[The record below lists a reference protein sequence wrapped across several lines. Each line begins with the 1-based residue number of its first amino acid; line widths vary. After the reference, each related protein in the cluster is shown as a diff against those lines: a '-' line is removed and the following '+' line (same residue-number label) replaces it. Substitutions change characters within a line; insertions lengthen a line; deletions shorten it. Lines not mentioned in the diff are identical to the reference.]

1 MKRRRDVMSPLTQVE
16 LGVGLLIN
24 LPYNSNLKL
33 KAVLDRVNDDEYLQ
47 SLWDCVNVNAVR
59 RMGLSDHGRVHF
71 AIVANIALKIL
82 RNLQEANVEPNIV
95 TDHKLTNDDAEVV
108 VFLGAVLHDLGMV
121 AHRENH
127 HVLSVGLAA
136 QLLPSLLGGIY
147 SDRER
152 AIITAETL
160 HTIYAHESE
169 IPQLT
174 LEAGV
179 VRVADALDMKE
190 GRARIPFTAGKKDIH
205 ALSAMSIRDV
215 RIRRSTTKPV
225 VVEISMY
232 NESGIFQVDQ
242 LLKKKIAGTRLEGY
256 IEVVA
261 QVEKDQ
267 RKSVLSRYTLGAGP
281 EGSAEASTTNQATA
295 TARIITTSSS
305 NETSNSERRRRTVT

>member
-1 MKRRRDVMSPLTQVE
+1 MSPLTQVE

-108 VFLGAVLHDLGMV
+108 VFLGAVLHDLGMI

-136 QLLPSLLGGIY
+136 QLLPSLLEGIY

-281 EGSAEASTTNQATA
+281 EGSAEASTNQATA

>member
-1 MKRRRDVMSPLTQVE
+1 MRRL
-16 LGVGLLIN
+16 
-24 LPYNSNLKL
+24 
-33 KAVLDRVNDDEYLQ
+33 
-47 SLWDCVNVNAVR
+47 
-59 RMGLSDHGRVHF
+59 GLSDHGRVHF
-71 AIVANIALKIL
+71 AIVSNIALKIL
-82 RNLQEANVEPNIV
+82 RNLLEADVRPNIV
-95 TDHKLTNDDAEVV
+95 TDHDMTNEDAEVV

-121 AHRENH
+121 AHRDNH
-127 HVLSVGLAA
+127 EIFSVSMAS
-136 QLLPSLLGGIY
+136 QLLPELLRGVYG
-147 SDRER
+147 DKER

-169 IPQLT
+169 IPQFT

-215 RIRRSTTKPV
+215 KIRKGRQKPI

-242 LLKKKIAGTRLEGY
+242 LLKKKIAGTRLEGF

-261 QVEKDQ
+261 QVENQQ
-267 RKSVLSRYTLGAGP
+267 RKTVLSRYTLGTVP
-281 EGSAEASTTNQATA
+281 EHPTTQTSAQGSS
-295 TARIITTSSS
+295 R
-305 NETSNSERRRRTVT
+305 

>member
-1 MKRRRDVMSPLTQVE
+1 LNLALQNSG
-16 LGVGLLIN
+16 LGCSVWCNILIN
-24 LPYNSNLKL
+24 LPYNDNLKL
-33 KAVLDRVNDDEYLQ
+33 KAVLDRVNNDEYLQ
-47 SLWDCVNVNAVR
+47 SLWDCINVNAVR
-59 RMGLSDHGRVHF
+59 RLGLSDHGRVHF

-82 RNLQEANVEPNIV
+82 RNLQEAKVEPSIV
-95 TDHKLTNDDAEVV
+95 TDHKLTDDDAEVV
-108 VFLGAVLHDLGMV
+108 VFLGAVLHDLGMI

-127 HVLSVGLAA
+127 HILSVGLAA
-136 QLLPSLLGGIY
+136 QIIPRLLEGVYP
-147 SDRER
+147 DRER
-152 AIITAETL
+152 AIITAEAL

-169 IPQLT
+169 IPQFT

-215 RIRRSTTKPV
+215 RIRRSTRKPV
-225 VVEISMY
+225 IVEISMY

-242 LLKKKIAGTRLEGY
+242 LLKKKIAGTRLEGF

-267 RKSVLSRYTLGAGP
+267 RKSVLSRYTLGTSSENTS
-281 EGSAEASTTNQATA
+281 EGSGSGQPTA
-295 TARIITTSSS
+295 KIIT
-305 NETSNSERRRRTVT
+305 NGDGNDQDQHGVTTR

>member
-1 MKRRRDVMSPLTQVE
+1 
-16 LGVGLLIN
+16 
-24 LPYNSNLKL
+24 
-33 KAVLDRVNDDEYLQ
+33 
-47 SLWDCVNVNAVR
+47 
-59 RMGLSDHGRVHF
+59 MGLSDHGRVHF

-136 QLLPSLLGGIY
+136 QILPSLLEGIY
-147 SDRER
+147 PDRER

-215 RIRRSTTKPV
+215 RIRKSARKPV
-225 VVEISMY
+225 IVEISMY

-242 LLKKKIAGTRLEGY
+242 LLKKKIAGTKLEGF

-267 RKSVLSRYTLGAGP
+267 RKSVLSRYTLGASSP
-281 EGSAEASTTNQATA
+281 ETVPAATASAANQATA
-295 TARIITTSSS
+295 AARIISTTTSA
-305 NETSNSERRRRTVT
+305 SNSNGDTRPRRVIPSS

>member
-1 MKRRRDVMSPLTQVE
+1 MSARA
-16 LGVGLLIN
+16 GVVFLIN
-24 LPYNSNLKL
+24 LPYNENLKL
-33 KAVLDRVNDDEYLQ
+33 KAVLDRVNNDEYLQ
-47 SLWDCVNVNAVR
+47 SLWDCINVNAVR
-59 RMGLSDHGRVHF
+59 RLGLSDHGRVHF

-82 RNLQEANVEPNIV
+82 RNLQEAKVEPSIV
-95 TDHKLTNDDAEVV
+95 TDHKLTNEDAEVV

-127 HVLSVGLAA
+127 HILSVGLAA
-136 QLLPSLLGGIY
+136 QIIPDLLEGVYP
-147 SDRER
+147 DRER
-152 AIITAETL
+152 AIITAEAL

-169 IPQLT
+169 IPQFT

-215 RIRRSTTKPV
+215 RIRKSTQKPV

-242 LLKKKIAGTRLEGY
+242 LLKKKIAGTRLEGF

-267 RKSVLSRYTLGAGP
+267 RKSVLSRYTLGTSSENIS
-281 EGSAEASTTNQATA
+281 EGSGSGQPTAKIVTNRNGNNKDRRPVTTP
-295 TARIITTSSS
+295 
-305 NETSNSERRRRTVT
+305 

>member
-1 MKRRRDVMSPLTQVE
+1 M
-16 LGVGLLIN
+16 
-24 LPYNSNLKL
+24 
-33 KAVLDRVNDDEYLQ
+33 
-47 SLWDCVNVNAVR
+47 NAVR
-59 RMGLSDHGRVHF
+59 RLGLSDHGRVHF

-82 RNLQEANVEPNIV
+82 RNLEEAGVKPNIV
-95 TDHKLTNDDAEVV
+95 TDHSLTQDDAEVV

-127 HVLSVGLAA
+127 EVFSVSLAS
-136 QLLPSLLGGIY
+136 QILPELLREVY
-147 SDRER
+147 SEKER

-160 HTIYAHESE
+160 HSIYAHESE

-215 RIRRSTTKPV
+215 KIRKSKTKPV

-242 LLKKKIAGTRLEGY
+242 LLKKKIAGTKLEGF

-261 QVEKDQ
+261 QVENQQ
-267 RKSVLSRYTLGAGP
+267 RKTVLSRYTLSVP
-281 EGSAEASTTNQATA
+281 AEPQ
-295 TARIITTSSS
+295 
-305 NETSNSERRRRTVT
+305 EPQVVVQK

>member
-1 MKRRRDVMSPLTQVE
+1 M
-16 LGVGLLIN
+16 
-24 LPYNSNLKL
+24 
-33 KAVLDRVNDDEYLQ
+33 
-47 SLWDCVNVNAVR
+47 WDCINTNAVR
-59 RMGLSDHGRVHF
+59 RLGLSDHGRVHF
-71 AIVANIALKIL
+71 AIVSNIALKIL
-82 RNLQEANVEPNIV
+82 RNLLEADVRPNIV
-95 TDHKLTNDDAEVV
+95 TDHDMTNEDAEVV

-121 AHRENH
+121 AHRDNH
-127 HVLSVGLAA
+127 EIFSVSMAS
-136 QLLPSLLGGIY
+136 QLLPELLRGVYG
-147 SDRER
+147 DKER

-169 IPQLT
+169 IPQFT

-215 RIRRSTTKPV
+215 KIRKGRQKPI

-242 LLKKKIAGTRLEGY
+242 LLKKKIAGTRLEGF

-261 QVEKDQ
+261 QVENQQ
-267 RKSVLSRYTLGAGP
+267 RKTVLSRYTLGTVP
-281 EGSAEASTTNQATA
+281 EHPTTQTSAQGSS
-295 TARIITTSSS
+295 R
-305 NETSNSERRRRTVT
+305 